1 MSKRY
6 YQLGDYKN
14 TIKRK
19 VLENQTQNSTT
30 GGTLAGNTSPAT
42 PIRYPAIGDDSN
54 TLWRKILENYAH
66 SLP

>member
-6 YQLGDYKN
+6 YQIGDYTN
-14 TIKRK
+14 TIERK
-19 VLENQTQNSTT
+19 VLENQTQNPTT

-42 PIRYPAIGDDSN
+42 PIRYAAIGDDSN